1 MPKLWLYKNTNL
13 SRQWRKLAHI
23 IQSTISYMSSSPSEP
38 LTFSRSVKSACSSS
52 SRCLYRTG
60 CCSSCSLIWRAVH
73 SLWFK
78 RRPEIIAYVLS
89 LKKECSSF
97 WSLSCRSPGRLHQT
111 TICAYELAFKTLTS
125 EFGCKRLKTRVNA
138 RKYSIS
144 SIVRT
149 KSCAGAPFGPDER
162 KGRYLKKKIN
172 E

>member
-1 MPKLWLYKNTNL
+1 MPKLWLHNNTNL

-60 CCSSCSLIWRAVH
+60 CCSSCSLSCRAIRR
-73 SLWFK
+73 LWFT
-78 RRPEIIAYVLS
+78 RRAKIIAYVLS
-89 LKKECSSF
+89 LKKVCSSF
-97 WSLSCRSPGRLHQT
+97 WWLSCRSPGRLHQA

-125 EFGCKRLKTRVNA
+125 EFGCKRLKTRVSA

-144 SIVRT
+144 SIART
-149 KSCAGAPFGPDER
+149 KSCTGAPFGPDER
-162 KGRYLKKKIN
+162 KEEI
-172 E
+172 